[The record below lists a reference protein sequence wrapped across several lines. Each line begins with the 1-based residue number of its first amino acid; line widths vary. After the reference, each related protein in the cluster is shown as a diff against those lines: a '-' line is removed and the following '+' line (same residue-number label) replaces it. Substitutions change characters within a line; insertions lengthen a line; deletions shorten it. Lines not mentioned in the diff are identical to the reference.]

1 MNTLLNAINHAEFQ
15 QSALWQEVL
24 QKLRADAV
32 LRQQQGGHAPF
43 ESIAIL
49 KAHKIGALRI
59 PEHLGGYGLSIEQ
72 LFEVLIQISAID
84 SDVTQI
90 LRSHFQFVED
100 VLRSTDPRFQEVW
113 LQKVAEGAIIG
124 NAFTELNSITV
135 GSGEYQTHIR
145 EDQQGLHLNG
155 EKFFT
160 TGTLYADYI
169 SVRVGSEQSRAYNVV
184 IPKNRA
190 GVSVID
196 DWDGIGQR
204 YTASGTTRFDNV
216 TVYPEEIIPVAKEQ
230 VSFKPFTQLYLHAII
245 AGILKAVEQDAAL
258 ALKQRGRSFS
268 FATTVQANEDPIFLE
283 KIGEISAAA
292 FIAEAAVLR
301 AAAQQD
307 IAFASTQQGV
317 TDFELSHAAAQA
329 ATQAKIAIEPIAL
342 KAATQIFDVVGASAT
357 RRSLSL
363 DRHWRN
369 IRTLASHNPASLKAV
384 ALGKRLVHGE
394 YLPNNVYF

>member
-1 MNTLLNAINHAEFQ
+1 MNTIFKANNETPFI
-15 QSALWQEVL
+15 QSAAWQQLL
-24 QKLRADAV
+24 QQLCQDAER
-32 LRQQQGGHAPF
+32 RQALGGAAPF

-72 LFEVLIQISAID
+72 LFEALIQISAID
-84 SDVTQI
+84 SDITQI

-100 VLRSTDPRFQEVW
+100 VLRSRDPDFQAVW
-113 LQKVAEGAIIG
+113 LTKVAAGAIIG
-124 NAFTELNSITV
+124 NAFTELNQITV
-135 GSGEYQTHIR
+135 GSGEYQTRITQ
-145 EDQQGLHLNG
+145 DQAGWHLNG

-184 IPKNRA
+184 IPKTRE
-190 GVSVID
+190 GITVID

-216 TVYPEEIIPVAKEQ
+216 TVYANEIIPVAQAQ

-245 AGILKAVEQDAAL
+245 AGILKAVEADAVR
-258 ALKQRGRSFS
+258 ALKKRGRSFS
-268 FATTVQANEDPIFLE
+268 FATTEQANLDPIFLE

-292 FIAEAAVLR
+292 FVAEAAVLH
-301 AAAQQD
+301 AAAKQD
-307 IAFASTQQGV
+307 LAFASTVDGV
-317 TDFELSHAAAQA
+317 SDFELSHAAAQA
-329 ATQAKIAIEPIAL
+329 ATQAKIAIEPLAL
-342 KAATQIFDVVGASAT
+342 KAASQIFDVVGASAT
-357 RRSLSL
+357 RRGLDL

-384 ALGKRLVHGE
+384 ALGKRIVHGE
-394 YLPNNVYF
+394 HLPNNVYF

>member
-1 MNTLLNAINHAEFQ
+1 MNSIVKPSTTQTFVQRPEWQLIAEQLQ
-15 QSALWQEVL
+15 QDALQ
-24 QKLRADAV
+24 
-32 LRQQQGGHAPF
+32 RQQQGGAAPF
-43 ESIAIL
+43 ASIAIL

-59 PEHLGGYGLSIEQ
+59 PEHLGGRGLSIEQ
-72 LFEVLIQISAID
+72 LFEVLIALSAID

-100 VLRSTDPRFQEVW
+100 VLRSPDAQFQNIW

-124 NAFTELNSITV
+124 NAFTEINNITV
-135 GSGEYQTHIR
+135 GSGEYQTR
-145 EDQQGLHLNG
+145 VTETAAGLRLNG

-160 TGTLYADYI
+160 TGTLYADYV
-169 SVRVGSEQSRAYNVV
+169 SVRVGSEQGRAYNVV
-184 IPKNRA
+184 IPKSRN

-204 YTASGTTRFDNV
+204 YTASGSTRFSDV
-216 TVYPEEIIPVAKEQ
+216 EVFKEEIVPVAKEQ

-245 AGILKAVEQDAAL
+245 AGILQAVERDAAA
-258 ALKQRGRSFS
+258 ALTKRGRSFS
-268 FATTVQANEDPIFLE
+268 FANHDMAAQDPIFLE

-292 FIAEAAVLR
+292 FVAEAAVLR
-301 AAAQQD
+301 AAAKQD
-307 IAFASTQQGV
+307 IAFASTVNGV
-317 TDFELSHAAAQA
+317 SDFELSHAAAQA

-342 KAATQIFDVVGASAT
+342 KAAAQIFDVVGASAT
-357 RRSLSL
+357 RRSLDL

-384 ALGKRLVHGE
+384 ALGKRIIHGE

>member
-1 MNTLLNAINHAEFQ
+1 MNTIFT
-15 QSALWQEVL
+15 SAQATPFIQTPLWQDIL
-24 QKLRADAV
+24 QQLREDAE
-32 LRQQQGGHAPF
+32 RRRQQGGAAPF
-43 ESIAIL
+43 ASVAIL
-49 KAHKIGALRI
+49 KAQHIGALRI
-59 PEHLGGYGLSIEQ
+59 PQHLGGYGLSIEE

-84 SDVTQI
+84 SDLTQI

-100 VLRSTDPRFQEVW
+100 VLRSTDTHFQDVW
-113 LQKVAEGAIIG
+113 LKKVAEGALIG
-124 NAFTELNSITV
+124 NAFTELNKITV
-135 GSGEYQTHIR
+135 GSGEYQTRIH
-145 EDQQGLHLNG
+145 EDQEGWHLNG

-160 TGTLYADYI
+160 TGTLYADYV

-184 IPKNRA
+184 IPKQRT
-190 GVSVID
+190 GVTVVD

-245 AGILKAVEQDAAL
+245 AGILKAVEHDAAQ

-268 FATTVQANEDPIFLE
+268 FANSSEAHQDPIFLE

-292 FIAEAAVLR
+292 FVAEAAVLR
-301 AAAQQD
+301 AAAKQD
-307 IAFASTQQGV
+307 LAFASTQNGV

-329 ATQAKIAIEPIAL
+329 ATQAKIAIEPLAL

-357 RRSLSL
+357 RRSLDL

-394 YLPNNVYF
+394 HLPNNVYF

>member
-1 MNTLLNAINHAEFQ
+1 MNSILSTQPQQKFIDSLEWKAIIAQLSED
-15 QSALWQEVL
+15 ALQ
-24 QKLRADAV
+24 
-32 LRQQQGGHAPF
+32 RQQQGGAAPF
-43 ESIAIL
+43 ASIAIL

-59 PEHLGGYGLSIEQ
+59 PTHLGGYGLSIED
-72 LFEVLIQISAID
+72 LFELLIQISAID
-84 SDVTQI
+84 SDVSQI

-100 VLRSTDPRFQEVW
+100 VLRSADTHFQEIW
-113 LQKVAEGAIIG
+113 LQKVVEGAIIG
-124 NAFTELNSITV
+124 NAFTEINKITV
-135 GSGEYQTHIR
+135 GSGEYQTCITETR
-145 EDQQGLHLNG
+145 EGLRLNG

-169 SVRVGSEQSRAYNVV
+169 SVRVGSEHTRAYNVV
-184 IPKNRA
+184 IPKSRA
-190 GVSVID
+190 GVTVID

-204 YTASGTTRFDNV
+204 YTASGSTRFDHV
-216 TVYPEEIIPVAKEQ
+216 EVFQDEIIPVAQQQ

-245 AGILKAVEQDAAL
+245 AGILKALERDAAIV
-258 ALKQRGRSFS
+258 LKNRGRSFS
-268 FATTVQANEDPIFLE
+268 FANNDIAADDPSFLE
-283 KIGEISAAA
+283 RVGEISAAA

-301 AAAQQD
+301 AASKQD
-307 IAFASTQQGV
+307 LAFASTVDGV
-317 TDFELSHAAAQA
+317 SDFELSHAAAQA

-342 KAATQIFDVVGASAT
+342 RAASQIFDVVGASAT
-357 RRSLSL
+357 RRSLDL

>member
-1 MNTLLNAINHAEFQ
+1 M
-15 QSALWQEVL
+15 
-24 QKLRADAV
+24 
-32 LRQQQGGHAPF
+32 
-43 ESIAIL
+43 
-49 KAHKIGALRI
+49 
-59 PEHLGGYGLSIEQ
+59 
-72 LFEVLIQISAID
+72 
-84 SDVTQI
+84 
-90 LRSHFQFVED
+90 
-100 VLRSTDPRFQEVW
+100 
-113 LQKVAEGAIIG
+113 
-124 NAFTELNSITV
+124 
-135 GSGEYQTHIR
+135 
-145 EDQQGLHLNG
+145 
-155 EKFFT
+155 
-160 TGTLYADYI
+160 
-169 SVRVGSEQSRAYNVV
+169 
-184 IPKNRA
+184 
-190 GVSVID
+190 
-196 DWDGIGQR
+196 
-204 YTASGTTRFDNV
+204 
-216 TVYPEEIIPVAKEQ
+216 
-230 VSFKPFTQLYLHAII
+230 SFKPFTQLYLHAII

-268 FATTVQANEDPIFLE
+268 FATTVQASEDPIFLE